1 MTPDTT
7 ALMGLLRTVLERLD
21 SIDSRLNGTEYQMPR
36 LLTPKDVERRFGISE
51 RQQYN
56 LRKDGTLPYIR
67 KTPGGPIHY
76 LTPDVLGYILGE
88 DTHGCVAAGKQQ
100 ETVHTAT

>member
-1 MTPDTT
+1 MTSDNTT
-7 ALMGLLRTVLERLD
+7 MIGLLRTVLERLD
-21 SIDSRLNGTEYQMPR
+21 SIDSRLNGTEYPLPR
-36 LLTPKDVERRFGISE
+36 LLTPKDVERKFGISE

-76 LTPDVLGYILGE
+76 LTTDVLGYILGD
-88 DTHGCVAAGKQQ
+88 DTRGCVAAGKQQ
-100 ETVHTAT
+100 ETVNIAT